1 MTVVFLSAAALLLL
15 DQSSKKAAQLLPPD
29 RCCSYAHFVRIH
41 FVANV
46 NRIYKSR
53 PIRIGMG
60 LVWLWA
66 MMSAVAL
73 SQVGPWFQGQVSQI
87 GLGLALGG
95 AAGNLV
101 DIWRRQSVV
110 DFIDLGWWPAF
121 NFADVGIVAGLL
133 LAFWP

>member
-1 MTVVFLSAAALLLL
+1 VTVVFLSAAALLLL

-29 RCCSYAHFVRIH
+29 RSCSNAHFVRIH

-53 PIRIGMG
+53 SIRIGMA
-60 LVWLWA
+60 LAWFWA
-66 MMSAVAL
+66 MASVVLL
-73 SQVGPWFQGQVSQI
+73 SQFGPWFQGQVSQI

-95 AAGNLV
+95 AAGNLI

>member
-1 MTVVFLSAAALLLL
+1 MLYIFLSAAALLLL
-15 DQSSKKAAQLLPPD
+15 DQASKKAARLIPPD
-29 RCCSYAHFVRIH
+29 RSCSFAYFVRIH

-53 PIRIGMG
+53 SIRIAMV
-60 LVWLWA
+60 LVWFWA
-66 MMSAVAL
+66 MASAVVL
-73 SQVGPWFQGQVSQI
+73 SHIGPWFRGQVSQI

-95 AAGNLV
+95 AAGNLL